1 MNKLFQQLTQTSLN
15 QNPMMNLL
23 KGIGNPQTFVNE
35 RINNPQVQSVIKQY
49 GTPENAFR
57 SLCKQRGLDADTTIN
72 TIRQFLGK

>member
-1 MNKLFQQLTQTSLN
+1 
-15 QNPMMNLL
+15 MMNLL

-57 SLCKQRGLDADTTIN
+57 SLCKQCGLDADTTIN

>member
-1 MNKLFQQLTQTSLN
+1 
-15 QNPMMNLL
+15 MMNML

-49 GTPENAFR
+49 GSPENAFR

-72 TIRQFLGK
+72 MIRQFLGK

>member
-1 MNKLFQQLTQTSLN
+1 M
-15 QNPMMNLL
+15 
-23 KGIGNPQTFVNE
+23 FVSE
-35 RINNPQVQSVIKQY
+35 RNNNPQVQNMIKQY